1 MTTSFHENRNT
12 ALLVIKLRVTLFPD
26 YPHNAMLDKE
36 QQYVDLDW
44 VTQTS
49 IPKS

>member
-1 MTTSFHENRNT
+1 MNT

-26 YPHNAMLDKE
+26 YPHNAILDKE
-36 QQYVDLDW
+36 QQYGDLDW